1 MKTLYRRARD
11 IQEGI
16 LESRMV
22 ARADDLNR
30 DLTDEEVISEC
41 EYLLDTI
48 EYSGYDRKYITS
60 IKKACKYI
68 LKAGGI

>member
-1 MKTLYRRARD
+1 MKSLYQRARD
-11 IQEGI
+11 IQKGI
-16 LESRMV
+16 LEYKMV

-48 EYSGYDRKYITS
+48 EYSGYDEKYISS
-60 IKKACKYI
+60 IKRACKYI
-68 LKAGGI
+68 LKIGG